1 MWWEW
6 LSSPFWAWPCCCMAA
21 CWQKLSFLRLGRLES
36 LMELPPWRACYWI
49 SGDTWFGWASKR
61 IDRAK
66 CIFCGMGCP
75 AGFTRCGHLCNL
87 KNISHN
93 SGTIYQ
99 RELKVRMQRAKPTKT
114 SSNIWKFQKLF
125 NQYLKGHKYIIHNM
139 CQFDVIFGTLK
150 LVDPKGLNSTAWASR
165 KIKTGCWAY
174 CGTHWTRSKAK
185 MVTIPGVVA
194 PDSFF

>member
-1 MWWEW
+1 MWWEG
-6 LSSPFWAWPCCCMAA
+6 LSSPSWAWPCCCRAA
-21 CWQKLSFLRLGRLES
+21 CWQKLSFHRLGRSES
-36 LMELPPWRACYWI
+36 LRELPPWRACYWI

-114 SSNIWKFQKLF
+114 SSNIWTFQKLF
-125 NQYLKGHKYIIHNM
+125 NQYLKGHKYLIHRAGL
-139 CQFDVIFGTLK
+139 DTFGSVSAICRYQIQIADTNIWILACRY
-150 LVDPKGLNSTAWASR
+150 SM
-165 KIKTGCWAY
+165 KILYLLSAG
-174 CGTHWTRSKAK
+174 R
-185 MVTIPGVVA
+185 
-194 PDSFF
+194 